1 MRTYHHQNMKKFF
14 KGIKTISI
22 AMVNIC
28 LLCGAGHAFEWM
40 GFVFKKTTN
49 AGRKLKRHVQNLTNI
64 SALNKR

>member
-1 MRTYHHQNMKKFF
+1 MKKFF

-28 LLCGAGHAFEWM
+28 LLCGASHAFDWM
-40 GFVFKKTTN
+40 GFVFKRTTQ
-49 AGRKLKRHVQNLTNI
+49 AGRKLKRVVLNLLSINI